1 MARAW
6 ILAVGAMV
14 AVADGGSIAQAA
26 LEPHRA
32 AYRLKLAEK
41 HRASPLTYVRGGLV
55 IEYRLGCDGWL
66 SRQRLRFGAATEGG
80 EGITHDVR
88 FSSWESLDGLRLRYT
103 VRSFE
108 GDVLQEE
115 YRGEA
120 WLDSKDGGGVASF
133 GLPHEEKVILPS
145 GTVFPTDH
153 IRRVLEEAGA
163 GKRFVSHEVFD
174 GWGFD
179 ALTQITSVIGSPRTV
194 EPALAEVG
202 KSRAWPVSMAYYNI
216 ERKAD
221 TPDFEAAFL
230 LTEEGVL
237 RELLLDYGEFQLDA
251 TLESLELLE
260 RPAC

>member
-6 ILAVGAMV
+6 ILAAGAMV
-14 AVADGGSIAQAA
+14 AVAGAGSAAQGA

-41 HRASPLTYVRGGLV
+41 HHASPLRDVRGGLV
-55 IEYRLGCDGWL
+55 IEYRLGCDGWV
-66 SRQRLRFGAATEGG
+66 SRQRLGFAAATESGD
-80 EGITHDVR
+80 GITHDVR
-88 FSSWESLDGLRLRYT
+88 FSSWESLDGSRLRYT

-120 WLDSKDGGGVASF
+120 WLDSEDGSGVAAF
-133 GLPHEEKVILPS
+133 GTPHEEKVILPA

-153 IRRVLEEAGA
+153 IRRVLEEARE
-163 GKRFVSHEVFD
+163 GKQFVSHEVFD

-179 ALTQITSVIGSPRTV
+179 ALTQITSVIGPPRTV
-194 EPALAEVG
+194 EPASTEVG

-216 ERKAD
+216 QKMAD

-230 LTEEGVL
+230 LTEQGVL
-237 RELLLDYGEFQLDA
+237 RDLLLDYGEFQLDA
-251 TLESLELLE
+251 TLESVELLD

>member
-6 ILAVGAMV
+6 LLAASALAVV
-14 AVADGGSIAQAA
+14 AGPGLPAEAA

-32 AYRLKLAEK
+32 AYRLKLADKE
-41 HRASPLTYVRGGLV
+41 RASPLTHVLGGLV
-55 IEYRLGCDGWL
+55 IEYRLACDGWL

-80 EGITHDVR
+80 EGISHDVR

-103 VRSFE
+103 VRSFD
-108 GDVLQEE
+108 GDVLEEE

-120 WLDSKDGGGVASF
+120 WLDAKDGSGVATF
-133 GLPHEEKVILPS
+133 GVPHEEKVRLPA
-145 GTVFPTDH
+145 GTVFPADH
-153 IRRVLEEAGA
+153 MRQVLDEARA
-163 GKRFVSHEVFD
+163 GERFVSHEVFD

-179 ALTQITSVIGSPRTV
+179 ALTQITSVIGQPQSVGQV
-194 EPALAEVG
+194 EDSG
-202 KSRAWPVSMAYYNI
+202 SSRAWPVSMAYYNI
-216 ERKAD
+216 EKNAE
-221 TPDFEAAFL
+221 TPDFEAVFL

-237 RELLLDYGEFQLDA
+237 RDLLLDYGEFQLDA